1 MKRTV
6 LTGLIAASLGFSQ
19 YSTAQEW
26 TTVTSD
32 TIDST
37 VVTDG
42 SQDYISFY
50 ANNTLGG
57 SDYFEFDLD
66 SGVWTNITADGDVL
80 AGTIPQAIID
90 EYETENIPLPC
101 FSSPVAVAGCAIGVA
116 VGAAGVYFAC
126 ERRANN
132 NIRRMAAA
140 CSQDGYNL
148 RIRDISGCGNVE
160 SRCVLDPGFG
170 DDDDGNGDG

>member
-1 MKRTV
+1 MKQKI
-6 LTGLIAASLGFSQ
+6 LTGLIVASLGLTQ

-26 TTVTSD
+26 TVMSSETIESTVTVD
-32 TIDST
+32 E
-37 VVTDG
+37 

-50 ANNTLGG
+50 ADNNLGG
-57 SDYFEFDLD
+57 SDFFEFDL
-66 SGVWTNITADGDVL
+66 GRGIWTNVTADGDVL

-101 FSSPVAVAGCAIGVA
+101 FSSPVAVVGCAIGLT

-132 NIRRMAAA
+132 NIRRMAAH
-140 CSQDGYNL
+140 CSQAGYNL

-170 DDDDGNGDG
+170 DDDGGGVDG